1 MKQKISNTTVLNY
14 NGTAVLNVFLA
25 AAIAFLMIYFV
36 IVSNIM
42 TASKYKTGLL
52 NQELMDLSEVN
63 GQLTS
68 RKLLTDVPSEVINFA
83 QSQNMIEAKH
93 VTHIFE
99 DSDVAALR

>member
-1 MKQKISNTTVLNY
+1 
-14 NGTAVLNVFLA
+14 
-25 AAIAFLMIYFV
+25 
-36 IVSNIM
+36 
-42 TASKYKTGLL
+42 
-52 NQELMDLSEVN
+52 MDVSEVN